1 MVKNVLD
8 FDEFIEE
15 TSLNEGLL
23 MTYPADKVVR
33 YIQKKYNLDDDSVEL
48 HIDDGEYI
56 LVSKKLDKNLFDDV
70 ESVLKL
76 GGYYQADDDVDD
88 YYTYEK
94 IYEENIFDKLKQSGE
109 IEYLYHLTPSIN
121 DKKIQKIGLIP
132 RSRNYRFKYPDR
144 IYLLSNGD
152 SEFLYNMCRTLY
164 RPIFLKMINQVLKK
178 EIKQELLDKKRIK
191 EYSVYRIDFSKVEN
205 IKLYRDP
212 NARGFDSYFTMDNIR
227 PEWIEKIDEI
237 KL

>member
-8 FDEFIEE
+8 FDEFIED
-15 TSLNEGLL
+15 TLLNEGLL

-56 LVSKKLDKNLFDDV
+56 LVSKKLDKNMFDNV
-70 ESVLKL
+70 ESILKL
-76 GGYYQADDDVDD
+76 GGYYQADENIDD

-94 IYEENIFDKLKQSGE
+94 IYEEDIFDKLKQSGE

-121 DKKIQKIGLIP
+121 DKKIQTKGLIS

-152 SEFLYNMCRTLY
+152 SR
-164 RPIFLKMINQVLKK
+164 FLKLICKELIKPILLFGTEFEKNKVKK
-178 EIKQELLDKKRIK
+178 
-191 EYSVYRIDFSKVEN
+191 YSVYRIDFSKVEN
-205 IKLYRDP
+205 IKLYKDP
-212 NARGFDSYFTMDNIR
+212 NVRDFDSYFTMDNIR

>member
-8 FDEFIEE
+8 FEEFVKE
-15 TSLNEGLL
+15 TSLNEGLI
-23 MTYPADKVVR
+23 MTYPADKVVK
-33 YIQKKYNLDDDSVEL
+33 YIQRKYNLDDESVEL
-48 HIDDGEYI
+48 YIDDGEYI
-56 LVSKKLDKNLFDDV
+56 LVNKKLDKSLFDSV

-76 GGYYQADDDVDD
+76 GGYYQADENIDD

-109 IEYLYHLTPSIN
+109 IQYFYHLTPSIN
-121 DKKIQKIGLIP
+121 DKKIQTMGLIP

-144 IYLLSNGD
+144 IYLLSN
-152 SEFLYNMCRTLY
+152 SNPEFLHNMCVTLY
-164 RPIFLKMINQVLKK
+164 QPIYLKMINLVFRK
-178 EIKQELLDKKRIK
+178 EIKREILDKKRIK

-212 NARGFDSYFTMDNIR
+212 NVRGFDSYFTMDNIR

>member
-1 MVKNVLD
+1 MVKNILD
-8 FDEFIEE
+8 FDEFIED
-15 TSLNEGLL
+15 TLLNEGLI

-56 LVSKKLDKNLFDDV
+56 LVSKKLDKNMFDNV
-70 ESVLKL
+70 ESILKL
-76 GGYYQADDDVDD
+76 GGYYQADENIDD
-88 YYTYEK
+88 YCTYEK

-121 DKKIQKIGLIP
+121 DKKIQIMGLIP

-144 IYLLSNGD
+144 IYFLSNGD
-152 SEFLYNMCRTLY
+152 SKFLHNMCATLY
-164 RPIFLKMINQVLKK
+164 KPIFSKMMNQVLKK
-178 EIKQELLDKKRIK
+178 EIDRSLLDKKKIK
-191 EYSVYRIDFSKVEN
+191 EYSVYRIDFSKVED

>member
-15 TSLNEGLL
+15 ILL
-23 MTYPADKVVR
+23 DESRYMTYPADTVVR
-33 YIQKKYNLDDDSVEL
+33 CIQKKYNLDDDSVEL

-56 LVSKKLDKNLFDDV
+56 LVSKKLDKNMFDNV
-70 ESVLKL
+70 ERILKL
-76 GGYYQADDDVDD
+76 GGYYQADENIDD

-94 IYEENIFDKLKQSGE
+94 IYEEDIFDKLKQSGE

-121 DKKIQKIGLIP
+121 DKKIQTMGLIP

-152 SEFLYNMCRTLY
+152 SM
-164 RPIFLKMINQVLKK
+164 FLKLICKELIKPILLFGTEFEKNKVKK
-178 EIKQELLDKKRIK
+178 
-191 EYSVYRIDFSKVEN
+191 YSVYRIDFSKVEN
-205 IKLYRDP
+205 IKLYKDP
-212 NARGFDSYFTMDNIR
+212 NVRDFDSYFTMDNNR

>member
-15 TSLNEGLL
+15 ILL
-23 MTYPADKVVR
+23 DESRYMTYPADTVVR
-33 YIQKKYNLDDDSVEL
+33 CIQKKYNLDDDSVEL

-56 LVSKKLDKNLFDDV
+56 LVSKKLDKNMFDNV
-70 ESVLKL
+70 ESILKL
-76 GGYYQADDDVDD
+76 GGYYQADENIDD

-94 IYEENIFDKLKQSGE
+94 IYEDDIFDKLKQSGE

-121 DKKIQKIGLIP
+121 DKKIQTMGLIP

-152 SEFLYNMCRTLY
+152 SKFLHNMCATLY
-164 RPIFLKMINQVLKK
+164 QPIFLKMMNQVLKK
-178 EIKQELLDKKRIK
+178 EIDRSLLDKKKVK
-191 EYSVYRIDFSKVEN
+191 EYSVYRIDFSKVED
-205 IKLYRDP
+205 IKLYKDP

>member
-8 FDEFIEE
+8 FDEFVEE
-15 TSLNEGLL
+15 TSLNEGYI
-23 MTYPADKVVR
+23 MTYSADKVVR
-33 YIQKKYNLDDDSVEL
+33 YIQKKYNLDDESVEL

-56 LVSKKLDKNLFDDV
+56 LVSKKLDKNLFNDV

-76 GGYYQADDDVDD
+76 GGYYQADENIDD

-94 IYEENIFDKLKQSGE
+94 IYEDDIFDKLKQSGE
-109 IEYLYHLTPSIN
+109 IEYFYHLTPSIN
-121 DKKIQKIGLIP
+121 DNKIQSRGLIP
-132 RSRNYRFKYPDR
+132 RSKNYKFKYPDR
-144 IYLLSNGD
+144 IYLFSNG
-152 SEFLYNMCRTLY
+152 NVK
-164 RPIFLKMINQVLKK
+164 FLKLVCK
-178 EIKQELLDKKRIK
+178 ELIKPILLFGTEFEKNKVK
-191 EYSVYRIDFSKVEN
+191 QYSIYRIDFNKVEN
-205 IKLYRDP
+205 IKLYKDP

>member
-1 MVKNVLD
+1 MVKNVLG

-56 LVSKKLDKNLFDDV
+56 LVSKKLDKNMFDNV

-76 GGYYQADDDVDD
+76 GGYYQADENIDD

-94 IYEENIFDKLKQSGE
+94 IYEEDIFDKLKQSGE

-121 DKKIQKIGLIP
+121 DKKIQTKGLIP

-152 SEFLYNMCRTLY
+152 SR
-164 RPIFLKMINQVLKK
+164 FLKLICKELIKPILLFGTEFEKNKVKK
-178 EIKQELLDKKRIK
+178 
-191 EYSVYRIDFSKVEN
+191 YSVYRIDFSKVEN
-205 IKLYRDP
+205 IKLYKDP
-212 NARGFDSYFTMDNIR
+212 NVRDFDSYFTMDNIR

>member
-1 MVKNVLD
+1 MVKNVLG
-8 FDEFIEE
+8 FDDFIEE
-15 TSLNEGLL
+15 TSLNEGLI
-23 MTYPADKVVR
+23 MSYPADKVVR

-56 LVSKKLDKNLFDDV
+56 LVSKSLSNDLFDNV
-70 ESVLKL
+70 ESILKL
-76 GGYYQADDDVDD
+76 GGYYQADENIDD

-109 IEYLYHLTPSIN
+109 IQYFYHLSPSIN
-121 DKKIQKIGLIP
+121 DKKIQIMGLIP

-152 SEFLYNMCRTLY
+152 SNFLHNICWELIKPILRFGKKFEKYN
-164 RPIFLKMINQVLKK
+164 
-178 EIKQELLDKKRIK
+178 IKN
-191 EYSVYRIDFSKVEN
+191 YSVYRIDFSKVED
-205 IKLYRDP
+205 IKLYKDP
-212 NARGFDSYFTMDNIR
+212 NTRNFDSYFTMDNIR

>member
-1 MVKNVLD
+1 MVKNVLG

-15 TSLNEGLL
+15 TSLNEGLI
-23 MTYPADKVVR
+23 MSYPADKVVR

-56 LVSKKLDKNLFDDV
+56 LVSKKLDKNMFDNV
-70 ESVLKL
+70 ESILKL
-76 GGYYQADDDVDD
+76 GGYYQADENIDD
-88 YYTYEK
+88 YCTYEK

-121 DKKIQKIGLIP
+121 DKKIQIMGLIP

-152 SEFLYNMCRTLY
+152 SKFLYNMCATLY
-164 RPIFLKMINQVLKK
+164 QPIFLKMMNQVLKK
-178 EIKQELLDKKRIK
+178 EIDRSLLDKKKIK
-191 EYSVYRIDFSKVEN
+191 EYSVYRIDFSKVED
-205 IKLYRDP
+205 IKLYKDP
-212 NARGFDSYFTMDNIR
+212 NTRGFDSYFTMDNIR

>member
-48 HIDDGEYI
+48 HIDGGEYI
-56 LVSKKLDKNLFDDV
+56 LVSKKLDKNMFDNV
-70 ESVLKL
+70 ESILKF
-76 GGYYQADDDVDD
+76 GGYYQADENIDD

-121 DKKIQKIGLIP
+121 DKKIQIMGLIP

-152 SEFLYNMCRTLY
+152 SEFLHIICRKLY
-164 RPIFLKMINQVLKK
+164 EPIFFLFLNLVLKK
-178 EIKQELLDKKRIK
+178 EINIFFFFNKKIK
-191 EYSVYRIDFSKVEN
+191 ESSVYRIDFSKVED

>member
-8 FDEFIEE
+8 FDEFLQEA
-15 TSLNEGLL
+15 SLNEGLL

-33 YIQKKYNLDDDSVEL
+33 YIQKKYNLNDDSVEL

-56 LVSKKLDKNLFDDV
+56 LVSKNLDEKMFDNV
-70 ESVLKL
+70 EQILKL
-76 GGYYQADDDVDD
+76 GGYYQADENIDD

-94 IYEENIFDKLKQSGE
+94 IYEDDIFDKLKQSGE
-109 IEYLYHLTPSIN
+109 IEYFYHLTPSIN
-121 DKKIQKIGLIP
+121 DNKIQSRGLIP
-132 RSRNYRFKYPDR
+132 RSKNYKFKYPDR
-144 IYLLSNGD
+144 IYLFSNG
-152 SEFLYNMCRTLY
+152 NVK
-164 RPIFLKMINQVLKK
+164 FLKLVCK
-178 EIKQELLDKKRIK
+178 ELIKPILLFGTEFEKNKVK
-191 EYSVYRIDFSKVEN
+191 QYSIYRIDFNKVEN
-205 IKLYRDP
+205 IKLYKDP

>member
-8 FDEFIEE
+8 FDEFVQE

-33 YIQKKYNLDDDSVEL
+33 YIQKKYNLDNDSVEL

-56 LVSKKLDKNLFDDV
+56 LVSKNLDEKMFDNV
-70 ESVLKL
+70 EQILKL
-76 GGYYQADDDVDD
+76 GGYYQADENIDD

-94 IYEENIFDKLKQSGE
+94 IYEDDIFDKLKQSGE
-109 IEYLYHLTPSIN
+109 IEYFYHLTPSIN
-121 DKKIQKIGLIP
+121 DNKIQSRGLIP
-132 RSRNYRFKYPDR
+132 RSKNYKFKYPDR
-144 IYLLSNGD
+144 IYLFSNG
-152 SEFLYNMCRTLY
+152 NVK
-164 RPIFLKMINQVLKK
+164 FLKLVCK
-178 EIKQELLDKKRIK
+178 ELIKPILLFGTEFEKNKVK
-191 EYSVYRIDFSKVEN
+191 QYSIYRIDFNKVKN
-205 IKLYRDP
+205 IKLYKDP
-212 NARGFDSYFTMDNIR
+212 NVRNFDSYFTMDNIR

>member
-48 HIDDGEYI
+48 YIDDGEYI
-56 LVSKKLDKNLFDDV
+56 LVSKKLDKNMFDNV
-70 ESVLKL
+70 ESILKL
-76 GGYYQADDDVDD
+76 GGYYQADENIDD

-94 IYEENIFDKLKQSGE
+94 IYEEDIFDKLKQSGE

-121 DKKIQKIGLIP
+121 DKKIQTMGLIP

-152 SEFLYNMCRTLY
+152 SM
-164 RPIFLKMINQVLKK
+164 FLKLICKELIKPILLFGTEFEKNKVKK
-178 EIKQELLDKKRIK
+178 
-191 EYSVYRIDFSKVEN
+191 YSVYRIDFSKVEN
-205 IKLYRDP
+205 IKLYKDP
-212 NARGFDSYFTMDNIR
+212 NVRDFDSYFTMDNIR

>member
-56 LVSKKLDKNLFDDV
+56 LVSKKLDKNMFDNV
-70 ESVLKL
+70 ESILKL
-76 GGYYQADDDVDD
+76 GGYYQADENIDD

-109 IEYLYHLTPSIN
+109 IQYLYHLTPSIN
-121 DKKIQKIGLIP
+121 DKKIQTMGLIP

-152 SEFLYNMCRTLY
+152 SM
-164 RPIFLKMINQVLKK
+164 FLKLICKELIKPILLFGTEFEKNKVKK
-178 EIKQELLDKKRIK
+178 
-191 EYSVYRIDFSKVEN
+191 YSVYRIDFSKVEN
-205 IKLYRDP
+205 IKLYKDP
-212 NARGFDSYFTMDNIR
+212 NVRDFDSYFTMDNIR

>member
-15 TSLNEGLL
+15 ILL
-23 MTYPADKVVR
+23 DESRYMTYPADTVVR
-33 YIQKKYNLDDDSVEL
+33 CIQKKYNLDDDSVEL

-56 LVSKKLDKNLFDDV
+56 LVSKKLDKNMFDNV
-70 ESVLKL
+70 ESILKL
-76 GGYYQADDDVDD
+76 GGYYQADENIDD

-94 IYEENIFDKLKQSGE
+94 IYEEDIFDKLKQSGE

-121 DKKIQKIGLIP
+121 DKKIQTMGLIP

-152 SEFLYNMCRTLY
+152 SKFLHNMCATLY
-164 RPIFLKMINQVLKK
+164 QPIFLKMMNQVLKK
-178 EIKQELLDKKRIK
+178 EIDRSLLDKKKIK
-191 EYSVYRIDFSKVEN
+191 EYSVYRIDFSKVED

>member
-15 TSLNEGLL
+15 ILL
-23 MTYPADKVVR
+23 DESRYMTYPADTVVR
-33 YIQKKYNLDDDSVEL
+33 CIQKKYNLDNDSVEL

-56 LVSKKLDKNLFDDV
+56 LVSKKLDKNMFDNV
-70 ESVLKL
+70 ERILKL
-76 GGYYQADDDVDD
+76 GGYYQADENIDD

-94 IYEENIFDKLKQSGE
+94 IYEEDIFDKLKQSGE

-121 DKKIQKIGLIP
+121 DKKIQTMGLIP

-152 SEFLYNMCRTLY
+152 SM
-164 RPIFLKMINQVLKK
+164 FLKLICKELIKPILLFGTAFEKNKVKK
-178 EIKQELLDKKRIK
+178 
-191 EYSVYRIDFSKVEN
+191 YSVYRIDFSKVEN
-205 IKLYRDP
+205 IKLYKDP
-212 NARGFDSYFTMDNIR
+212 NVRDFDSYFTMDNIR

>member
-1 MVKNVLD
+1 MVKNVLG

-15 TSLNEGLL
+15 TSLNEGLI
-23 MTYPADKVVR
+23 MSYPADKVVR

-56 LVSKKLDKNLFDDV
+56 LVSKKLDKNMFDNV
-70 ESVLKL
+70 ESILKL
-76 GGYYQADDDVDD
+76 GGYYQADENIDD
-88 YYTYEK
+88 YCTYEN

-121 DKKIQKIGLIP
+121 DKKIQIMGLIP

-152 SEFLYNMCRTLY
+152 SKFLYNMCATLY
-164 RPIFLKMINQVLKK
+164 QPIFLKMMNQVLKK
-178 EIKQELLDKKRIK
+178 EIDRSLLDKKKIK
-191 EYSVYRIDFSKVEN
+191 EYSVYRIDFSKVED
-205 IKLYRDP
+205 IKLYKDP

>member
-15 TSLNEGLL
+15 ILLDESLY
-23 MTYPADKVVR
+23 MTYPADTVVR
-33 YIQKKYNLDDDSVEL
+33 CIQKKYNLDDDSVEL

-56 LVSKKLDKNLFDDV
+56 LVSKKLDKNMFDNV
-70 ESVLKL
+70 ESILKL
-76 GGYYQADDDVDD
+76 GGYYQADENIDD
-88 YYTYEK
+88 YCTYEK

-121 DKKIQKIGLIP
+121 DKKIQIMGLIP

-152 SEFLYNMCRTLY
+152 SKFLHNMCATLY
-164 RPIFLKMINQVLKK
+164 QPIFLKMMNQVLKK
-178 EIKQELLDKKRIK
+178 EIDRSLLDKKKIK
-191 EYSVYRIDFSKVEN
+191 EYSVYRIDFSKVED

>member
-8 FDEFIEE
+8 FDEFIED
-15 TSLNEGLL
+15 TLLNEGLL

-56 LVSKKLDKNLFDDV
+56 LVSKKLDKNMFDNV
-70 ESVLKL
+70 ESILKL
-76 GGYYQADDDVDD
+76 GGYYQADENIDD

-94 IYEENIFDKLKQSGE
+94 IYEEDIFDKLKQSGE

-121 DKKIQKIGLIP
+121 DKKIQTKGLIP

-152 SEFLYNMCRTLY
+152 SR
-164 RPIFLKMINQVLKK
+164 FLKLICKELIKPILLFGTEFEKNKVKK
-178 EIKQELLDKKRIK
+178 
-191 EYSVYRIDFSKVEN
+191 YSVYRIDFSKVEN
-205 IKLYRDP
+205 IKLYKDP
-212 NARGFDSYFTMDNIR
+212 NVRDFDSYFTMDNIR

>member
-15 TSLNEGLL
+15 TLLNEGLL

-56 LVSKKLDKNLFDDV
+56 LVSKKLDKNMFDNV

-76 GGYYQADDDVDD
+76 GGYYQADENIDD

-94 IYEENIFDKLKQSGE
+94 IYEEDIFDKLKQSGE

-121 DKKIQKIGLIP
+121 DKKIQTKGLIP

-152 SEFLYNMCRTLY
+152 SR
-164 RPIFLKMINQVLKK
+164 FLKLICKELIKPILLFGTEFEKNKVKK
-178 EIKQELLDKKRIK
+178 
-191 EYSVYRIDFSKVEN
+191 YSVYRIDFSKVEN
-205 IKLYRDP
+205 IKLYKDP
-212 NARGFDSYFTMDNIR
+212 NVRDFDSYFTMDNIR

>member
-15 TSLNEGLL
+15 ILL
-23 MTYPADKVVR
+23 DESRYMTYPADTVVR
-33 YIQKKYNLDDDSVEL
+33 CIQKKYNLDDDSVEL

-56 LVSKKLDKNLFDDV
+56 LVSKKLDKNMFDNV
-70 ESVLKL
+70 ERILKL
-76 GGYYQADDDVDD
+76 GGYYQADENIDD

-94 IYEENIFDKLKQSGE
+94 IYEEDIFDKLKQSGE

-121 DKKIQKIGLIP
+121 DKKIQTMGLIP

-152 SEFLYNMCRTLY
+152 SM
-164 RPIFLKMINQVLKK
+164 FLKLICKELIKPILLFGTEFEKNKVKK
-178 EIKQELLDKKRIK
+178 
-191 EYSVYRIDFSKVEN
+191 YSVYRIDFSKVEN
-205 IKLYRDP
+205 IKLYKDP
-212 NARGFDSYFTMDNIR
+212 NVRDFDSYFTMDNIR

-237 KL
+237 HLK

>member
-56 LVSKKLDKNLFDDV
+56 LVSKKLDKNMFDNV
-70 ESVLKL
+70 ESILKL
-76 GGYYQADDDVDD
+76 GGYYQADENIDD

-94 IYEENIFDKLKQSGE
+94 IYEEDIFDKLKQSGE

-121 DKKIQKIGLIP
+121 DKKIQTMGLIP

-152 SEFLYNMCRTLY
+152 SM
-164 RPIFLKMINQVLKK
+164 FLKLICKELIKPILLFGTEFEKNKVKK
-178 EIKQELLDKKRIK
+178 
-191 EYSVYRIDFSKVEN
+191 YSVYRIDFSKVEN
-205 IKLYRDP
+205 IKLYKDP
-212 NARGFDSYFTMDNIR
+212 NVRDFDSYFTMDNIR

>member
-1 MVKNVLD
+1 MVKNVLG

-15 TSLNEGLL
+15 TSLNEGLI
-23 MTYPADKVVR
+23 MSYPADKVVR

-56 LVSKKLDKNLFDDV
+56 LVSKKLDKNMFDNV
-70 ESVLKL
+70 ESILKL
-76 GGYYQADDDVDD
+76 GGYYQADENIDD

-94 IYEENIFDKLKQSGE
+94 IYEEDIFDKLKQSGE

-121 DKKIQKIGLIP
+121 DKKIQTKGLIP

-152 SEFLYNMCRTLY
+152 FR
-164 RPIFLKMINQVLKK
+164 FLKLICKELIKPILLFGTEFEKNKVKK
-178 EIKQELLDKKRIK
+178 
-191 EYSVYRIDFSKVEN
+191 YSVYRIDFSKVEN
-205 IKLYRDP
+205 IKLYKDP
-212 NARGFDSYFTMDNIR
+212 NVRDFDSYFTMDNIR

>member
-15 TSLNEGLL
+15 TSLNEGLI
-23 MTYPADKVVR
+23 MSYPADKVVR

-56 LVSKKLDKNLFDDV
+56 LVSKKLDKNMFDNV

-76 GGYYQADDDVDD
+76 GGYYQADENIDD

-94 IYEENIFDKLKQSGE
+94 IYEEDIFDKLKQSGE

-121 DKKIQKIGLIP
+121 DKKIQTKGLIP

-152 SEFLYNMCRTLY
+152 SR
-164 RPIFLKMINQVLKK
+164 FLKLICKELIKPILLFGTEFEKNKVKK
-178 EIKQELLDKKRIK
+178 
-191 EYSVYRIDFSKVEN
+191 YSVYRIDFSKVEN
-205 IKLYRDP
+205 IKLYKDP
-212 NARGFDSYFTMDNIR
+212 NVRDFDSYFTMDNIR

>member
-8 FDEFIEE
+8 FDEFIQE

-56 LVSKKLDKNLFDDV
+56 LVSKNLDEKMFDNV
-70 ESVLKL
+70 ESILKL
-76 GGYYQADDDVDD
+76 GGYYQADENIDD

-94 IYEENIFDKLKQSGE
+94 IYEDDIFDKLKQSGE
-109 IEYLYHLTPSIN
+109 IEYFYHLTPSIN
-121 DKKIQKIGLIP
+121 DNKIQSRGLIP
-132 RSRNYRFKYPDR
+132 RSKNYKFKYPDR
-144 IYLLSNGD
+144 IYLFSNG
-152 SEFLYNMCRTLY
+152 NVK
-164 RPIFLKMINQVLKK
+164 FLKLLCKELMKPILLFGTEFEKNKVKK
-178 EIKQELLDKKRIK
+178 
-191 EYSVYRIDFSKVEN
+191 YSIYRIDFNKVEN
-205 IKLYRDP
+205 IKLYKDP
-212 NARGFDSYFTMDNIR
+212 NTRDFDSYFTIDNIR

>member
-1 MVKNVLD
+1 MVKNVLG
-8 FDEFIEE
+8 FDEFVQE
-15 TSLNEGLL
+15 TSLSEGLL

-56 LVSKKLDKNLFDDV
+56 LVSKNLDEKMFDNV
-70 ESVLKL
+70 EQILKL
-76 GGYYQADDDVDD
+76 GGYYQADENIDD

-94 IYEENIFDKLKQSGE
+94 IYEDDIFDKLKQSGE
-109 IEYLYHLTPSIN
+109 IEYFYHLTPSIN
-121 DKKIQKIGLIP
+121 DNKIQSRGLIP

-144 IYLLSNGD
+144 IYLFSNG
-152 SEFLYNMCRTLY
+152 NVK
-164 RPIFLKMINQVLKK
+164 FLKLVCK
-178 EIKQELLDKKRIK
+178 ELIKPILLFGTEFEKNKVK
-191 EYSVYRIDFSKVEN
+191 QYSIYRIDFNKVEN
-205 IKLYRDP
+205 IKLYKDP

>member
-56 LVSKKLDKNLFDDV
+56 LVSKKLDKNMFDNV
-70 ESVLKL
+70 ERILKL
-76 GGYYQADDDVDD
+76 GGYYQADENIDD

-94 IYEENIFDKLKQSGE
+94 IYEEDIFDKLKQSGE

-121 DKKIQKIGLIP
+121 DKKIQTMGLIP

-152 SEFLYNMCRTLY
+152 SM
-164 RPIFLKMINQVLKK
+164 FLKLICKELIKPILLFGTEFEKNKVKK
-178 EIKQELLDKKRIK
+178 
-191 EYSVYRIDFSKVEN
+191 YSVYRIDFSKVEN
-205 IKLYRDP
+205 IKLYKDP
-212 NARGFDSYFTMDNIR
+212 NVRDFDSYFTMDNIR

>member
-1 MVKNVLD
+1 MVKNVLG

-15 TSLNEGLL
+15 TSLNEGLI
-23 MTYPADKVVR
+23 MSYPADKVVR

-56 LVSKKLDKNLFDDV
+56 LVSKKLDKNMFDNV

-76 GGYYQADDDVDD
+76 GGYYQADENIDD

-94 IYEENIFDKLKQSGE
+94 IYEEDIFDKLKQSGE

-121 DKKIQKIGLIP
+121 DKKIQTKGLIP

-152 SEFLYNMCRTLY
+152 SR
-164 RPIFLKMINQVLKK
+164 FLKLICKELIKPILLFGPEFEKNKVKK
-178 EIKQELLDKKRIK
+178 
-191 EYSVYRIDFSKVEN
+191 YSVYRIDFSKVEN
-205 IKLYRDP
+205 IKLYKDP
-212 NARGFDSYFTMDNIR
+212 NVRDFDSYFTMDNIR

>member
-15 TSLNEGLL
+15 ILL
-23 MTYPADKVVR
+23 DESRYMTYPADTVVR
-33 YIQKKYNLDDDSVEL
+33 CIQKKYNLDDDSVEL
-48 HIDDGEYI
+48 YIDDGEYI
-56 LVSKKLDKNLFDDV
+56 LVSKKLDKNMFDNV
-70 ESVLKL
+70 ERILKL
-76 GGYYQADDDVDD
+76 GGYYQADENIDD

-94 IYEENIFDKLKQSGE
+94 IYEEDIFDKLKQSGE

-121 DKKIQKIGLIP
+121 DKKIQTMGLIP

-152 SEFLYNMCRTLY
+152 SM
-164 RPIFLKMINQVLKK
+164 FLKLICKELIKPILLFGTEFEKNKVKK
-178 EIKQELLDKKRIK
+178 
-191 EYSVYRIDFSKVEN
+191 YSVYRIDFSKVEN
-205 IKLYRDP
+205 IKLYKDP
-212 NARGFDSYFTMDNIR
+212 NVRDFDSYFTMDNIR

>member
-8 FDEFIEE
+8 FDEFVQE
-15 TSLNEGLL
+15 TSLNESLR
-23 MTYPADKVVR
+23 MSYPADKVVR

-56 LVSKKLDKNLFDDV
+56 LVSKNLDEKMFDNV
-70 ESVLKL
+70 EQILKL
-76 GGYYQADDDVDD
+76 GGYYQADENIDD

-94 IYEENIFDKLKQSGE
+94 IYEDDIFDKLKQSGE
-109 IEYLYHLTPSIN
+109 IQYFYHLTPSIN
-121 DKKIQKIGLIP
+121 DKKIQTMGLIP

-144 IYLLSNGD
+144 IYLFSNG
-152 SEFLYNMCRTLY
+152 NVK
-164 RPIFLKMINQVLKK
+164 FLKLVCK
-178 EIKQELLDKKRIK
+178 ELIKPILLFGTEFEKNKVK
-191 EYSVYRIDFSKVEN
+191 QYSIYRIDFNKVED
-205 IKLYRDP
+205 IKLYKDP
-212 NARGFDSYFTMDNIR
+212 NVRGFDSYFTMDNIR

>member
-15 TSLNEGLL
+15 TLLNEGLL

-48 HIDDGEYI
+48 QIDDGEYI
-56 LVSKKLDKNLFDDV
+56 LVSKKLDKNMFDNV

-76 GGYYQADDDVDD
+76 GGYYQADENIDD

-94 IYEENIFDKLKQSGE
+94 IYEEDIFDKLKQSGE

-121 DKKIQKIGLIP
+121 DKKIQTKGLIP

-152 SEFLYNMCRTLY
+152 SR
-164 RPIFLKMINQVLKK
+164 FLKLICKELIKPILLFGTEFEKNKVKK
-178 EIKQELLDKKRIK
+178 
-191 EYSVYRIDFSKVEN
+191 YSVYRIDFSKVEN
-205 IKLYRDP
+205 IKLYKDP
-212 NARGFDSYFTMDNIR
+212 NVRDFDSYFTMDNIR

>member
-1 MVKNVLD
+1 MVKNVLG

-15 TSLNEGLL
+15 TSLNEGLI
-23 MTYPADKVVR
+23 MSYPADKVVR

-56 LVSKKLDKNLFDDV
+56 LVSKKLDKNMFDNV
-70 ESVLKL
+70 ESILKL
-76 GGYYQADDDVDD
+76 GGYYQADENIDD
-88 YYTYEK
+88 YCTYEK

-121 DKKIQKIGLIP
+121 DKKIQIMGLIP

-152 SEFLYNMCRTLY
+152 SKFLHNMCATLY
-164 RPIFLKMINQVLKK
+164 QPIFLKMMNQVLKK
-178 EIKQELLDKKRIK
+178 
-191 EYSVYRIDFSKVEN
+191 
-205 IKLYRDP
+205 
-212 NARGFDSYFTMDNIR
+212 
-227 PEWIEKIDEI
+227 
-237 KL
+237 